1 MLNLQ
6 PFHSSSH
13 SYCTYFRNI
22 ILIMP
27 YKNVNLYL
35 NTFSVEL
42 QNIKAIN
49 THSVFYFEVIYVA
62 VCFGN
67 LNIFIGESCVCVCWI
82 SPIIVT
88 ICQKKLYISSNLK
101 ATIFHHLFNSNSTK
115 NYTKLLSCY

>member
-6 PFHSSSH
+6 QFHSSSH
-13 SYCTYFRNI
+13 SYCTHFRNI

-42 QNIKAIN
+42 QNIKANN
-49 THSVFYFEVIYVA
+49 THSAFYFKVILYVA

-67 LNIFIGESCVCVCWI
+67 LNIFIGNHVCWI
-82 SPIIVT
+82 SPNCHNLSKIAV
-88 ICQKKLYISSNLK
+88 YINSNLK
-101 ATIFHHLFNSNSTK
+101 ATIFHHLFNSNSTE
-115 NYTKLLSCY
+115 NYTKLLSCF